1 MTTLLDCLR
10 VFAERAD
17 QPEPPPEPLAFIA
30 HPAWTED
37 DELLAALRG
46 MQANGMDVRV
56 QSDIRLPSVSLDYWL
71 DRKPAP
77 VPMRHSTYDEL
88 AVQAQRLVAEA
99 RAAGQGLPNF
109 VVTVPE
115 LNELLRANGWQELRP
130 GATFHGMT
138 IRVLRG

>member
-1 MTTLLDCLR
+1 MTTLLDCLKALAAR
-10 VFAERAD
+10 PA
-17 QPEPPPEPLAFIA
+17 PLPEPLAFIA
-30 HPAWTED
+30 HPAWVED
-37 DELLAALRG
+37 ESMLAVLR
-46 MQANGMDVRV
+46 GMDVRV
-56 QSDIRLPSVSLDYWL
+56 QADIRLPSLSLDCWL

-115 LNELLRANGWQELRP
+115 LNELLRATRWQELRP